1 MMKHSAEDM
10 QDTAYTP
17 VFSGTVR
24 TVVYVAGLVASAVGL
39 GFMTFGDAAVGG
51 YISTVAGLITA
62 GFGVAYN
69 PLRVNV

>member
-1 MMKHSAEDM
+1 MKHSAEDM

-17 VFSGTVR
+17 VFNSTVR

-51 YISTVAGLITA
+51 
-62 GFGVAYN
+62 
-69 PLRVNV
+69 